1 MLIIKKYEDLFE
13 DKNENYNHI
22 EKNIFLSWKS
32 KDIIDLNFSIIKNGI
47 YNLKKMNPEWKLTIN
62 DDNEVDAYI
71 KKYIPIEDYNL
82 IKDRHI
88 VEKTDLWRL
97 LKIYNEGG
105 MYMDIDRLYNI
116 SLTDLIGKHRTN
128 IRCILP
134 TYKNFD
140 FAQDIMISASKNKIF
155 KKAIEINLEKRR
167 KGEKNI
173 CEMGPGAFIMAVS
186 EVLTGKTFYRGRSGG
201 HLVKLR
207 KEIKETN
214 FLDTYVENPPFNTLT
229 YRGKPVLFDKNA
241 LYKHC
246 SVIPHGQSS

>member
-1 MLIIKKYEDLFE
+1 MLIITKYEDLFE
-13 DKNENYNHI
+13 DKNDNYNHI
-22 EKNIFLSWKS
+22 EKNIFLSWKT
-32 KDIIDLNFSIIKNGI
+32 KDIIDSNFSIIKNGI
-47 YNLKKMNPEWKLTIN
+47 YNLKKMNPEWNFIIN
-62 DDNEVDAYI
+62 DDNEVDTYI
-71 KKYIPIEDYNL
+71 KKHIPIEDYNL

-105 MYMDIDRLYNI
+105 MYMDIDRLYNL
-116 SLTDLIGKHRTN
+116 SLNDLIGKHKTN

-167 KGEKNI
+167 NGEKNI
-173 CEMGPGAFIMAVS
+173 CEMGPGTFIMAVS
-186 EVLTGKTFYRGRSGG
+186 QILTGKTFYRGRCAA
-201 HLVKLR
+201 HLLQLR
-207 KEIKETN
+207 KEIKKTD
-214 FLDTYVENPPFNTLT
+214 FLDTYLENPPFDTLT
-229 YRGKPVLFDKNA
+229 YRGTHVLFDKDA
-241 LYKHC
+241 LYKHY

>member
-1 MLIIKKYEDLFE
+1 MLIIKRYEDLFE

-47 YNLKKMNPEWKLTIN
+47 YNLKKMNPEWNFIIS
-62 DDNEVDAYI
+62 DDNDVDTYI
-71 KKYIPIEDYNL
+71 KTHIPIEDYNL

-116 SLTDLIGKHRTN
+116 SLNDLIYKHKTN

-155 KKAIEINLEKRR
+155 KKAIEINLQKRR

-173 CEMGPGAFIMAVS
+173 CEMGPGTFIMAIS
-186 EVLTGKTFYRGRSGG
+186 EVLTGKTFYRGRCDTE
-201 HLVKLR
+201 LIQLR
-207 KEIKETN
+207 KDIETTD

-229 YRGKPVLFDKNA
+229 YKGNQVLFDKNE

-246 SVIPHGQSS
+246 SVSPHGQSS